1 MAHALGLQALAH
13 LLEAAAEQ
21 QKARTA
27 EEEEGVMQLVQRWM
41 FNLVKKGLTAP
52 NLAVRQVPLLR
63 LHLLLIKMAM
73 WDPYSRYSYGVWFLW
88 SLCKFVMGSCKVFSI
103 CRYKAAIFLVILLL
117 TAAQHLASAAAM
129 TLLPCDNQ
137 TQHWQAYIELYQRQS
152 GLAFCW
158 ASWTSPARSTLVAH
172 LEVLCTLQDGAPYCY

>member
-13 LLEAAAEQ
+13 LLEAAAEE

-73 WDPYSRYSYGVWFLW
+73 WDPYSRCSHGVWFLW
-88 SLCKFVMGSCKVFSI
+88 SLCKFVMGFCKVLSI
-103 CRYKAAIFLVILLL
+103 CRYKASAGTKRYNLGY
-117 TAAQHLASAAAM
+117 TASHSSTRPCFCCCYDTLAS
-129 TLLPCDNQ
+129 
-137 TQHWQAYIELYQRQS
+137 
-152 GLAFCW
+152 
-158 ASWTSPARSTLVAH
+158 
-172 LEVLCTLQDGAPYCY
+172 